1 MDKTIINLLTI
12 LVSGSGLFVVLTK
25 FNVPELNMLF
35 LGENPYALKRDI
47 IDNVMTWT
55 FTSLALFGLLFQVA
69 GEIFGRDVPER
80 IHRARFYLLFFVI
93 GSLSMVL
100 AVWFLTGFG
109 NWIARRA
116 WLPVVV
122 ENQRQLF
129 RSSLFVVEHDG
140 WREDQVSVKDKI
152 EHPQSYKDENLKTA
166 SNRISQIEKV
176 LDLPQSPDDL
186 KTRIERLKPYFR

>member
-80 IHRARFYLLFFVI
+80 IHRG
-93 GSLSMVL
+93 GSTCY
-100 AVWFLTGFG
+100 FL
-109 NWIARRA
+109 
-116 WLPVVV
+116 
-122 ENQRQLF
+122 
-129 RSSLFVVEHDG
+129 
-140 WREDQVSVKDKI
+140 
-152 EHPQSYKDENLKTA
+152 
-166 SNRISQIEKV
+166 
-176 LDLPQSPDDL
+176 
-186 KTRIERLKPYFR
+186 